1 MRLTLK
7 NNTSYN
13 LFINDMDFIKK
24 NKILA
29 IMTAIAILSF
39 ILEKEGIIK
48 P

>member
-7 NNTSYN
+7 NNTRYN
-13 LFINDMDFIKK
+13 LFISDMDFIKK

-39 ILEKEGIIK
+39 ILEKAGIIK